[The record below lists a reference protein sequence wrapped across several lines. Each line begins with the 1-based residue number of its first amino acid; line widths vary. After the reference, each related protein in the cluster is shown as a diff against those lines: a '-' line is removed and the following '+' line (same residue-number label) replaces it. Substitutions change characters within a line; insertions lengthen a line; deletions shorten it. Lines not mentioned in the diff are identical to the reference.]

1 MLPLQCGIS
10 RASAQFPLYC
20 GFCGECSYPTE
31 VCWGQQA
38 GMLLGKF
45 HFSFSL
51 LQQQELCVQ
60 IIGNSGVCGGINDNS
75 RDNTYEVGSQS
86 SHPHIQ
92 LIASWRIFYLYQRK
106 MAEKWSGEGILSFDG
121 RLLEVLCIFVYCDDV
136 SLTWEQDAALSNYCC
151 DRWTLGVLPTRIHL
165 TEVKMS
171 WQPTA
176 KIVTWDLSNFEF
188 NTQSRSTF
196 F

>member
-1 MLPLQCGIS
+1 
-10 RASAQFPLYC
+10 
-20 GFCGECSYPTE
+20 
-31 VCWGQQA
+31 
-38 GMLLGKF
+38 MLLPHWSVLGPAGWHATWKV
-45 HFSFSL
+45 SFFLFPPPAARIVCSDYWQL
-51 LQQQELCVQ
+51 R
-60 IIGNSGVCGGINDNS
+60 CGGAVNDNS
-75 RDNTYEVGSQS
+75 HDNTYDVGSQS

-92 LIASWRIFYLYQRK
+92 LIVSSAIYLYWYSHGGSSIYIKGRSQRNEAGK
-106 MAEKWSGEGILSFDG
+106 VILSFDG

-171 WQPTA
+171 WQPSA

-196 F
+196 FLKVL